1 MAKFLVTIYNNKTK
15 ETEVEEVTDK
25 LGSTDKVYGLIKS
38 LSPEQTVTM
47 IEEVNTK
54 KSKKNN
60 GR

>member
-1 MAKFLVTIYNNKTK
+1 MAKFLVTIYNKKTK

-25 LGSTDKVYGLIKS
+25 LGSTDKVYGLVKS
-38 LSPEQTVTM
+38 LLPEQTVTM
-47 IEEVNTK
+47 VEEVNTK